1 MLTSST
7 VRRVRSLPKRSVH
20 SLSARMAGRQRQ
32 KPYAG
37 WVHLEYERGGE
48 GEAAKEAALLAAAAE
63 RVSGRLYVSLG
74 GDWSTGGLEH
84 ANRRLAEVYS
94 AIPGSL
100 DGRVLLPPSWT
111 AAVGPICLAPEL
123 EVLIGTPPQEALLV
137 GLNSTRAANG
147 LGGEVTFVPVDL
159 ETDGGTRGAKRRKV
173 VGSAAAPPNLE
184 YDEVVLGGTFDRLHA
199 GHKLLLSA
207 ACLCATKRVLVGVT
221 DAPML
226 LKKVGAEVIQPL
238 DLRNVIVTEFMAAV
252 KPNLSVE
259 SVGISDPF
267 GPSIVERSLSAIVVS
282 QETAQG
288 GAAVNKR
295 RLQNGLDEL
304 AVVVID
310 CVEGTSVDADAS
322 GKISSSALRKSVYGE
337 FRGDTHEWSRT
348 TNAAEWPYVVA
359 VTGGIASGKSTL
371 TAMFVEQMPRSKVLD
386 CDRLGWSAYSPETEA
401 GRDCRDALEEE
412 FKHEA
417 EGGTLLQEDGSVD
430 RKKLGTIVFKDRT
443 RMEALN
449 AIVWPAIVALAD
461 KELRA
466 MHADGVEVCCM
477 EAAVLLE
484 AGWNSWVDETWVVAV
499 SPAIAN
505 ERLCSRNKLQP
516 AEAQKRIDSQM
527 SNAERV
533 AQAHVVMNNSGPVG
547 DSWLREQLARAV
559 RGLPA
564 RMARDVLA
572 LHRTPAVP
580 APVSSAHDLGQRWAS
595 LMHTLGVDAAVS
607 RKWWRKVH
615 DSYTEA
621 HRSYHN
627 LDHLRE
633 VFRHCDDA
641 IADQSGCV
649 TAPHLIQL
657 AVFFHDIV
665 YLPTLRQTETPGKRH
680 PVDNNEVRSA
690 LTFLEFA
697 TDANATSKG
706 CSLTAEDVDTV
717 DAWIVRTASHL
728 SGPATR
734 DLAVFLD
741 ADLAVLGRPATG
753 YARYAE
759 AIRHEYCHVPHAT
772 FRQGR
777 CAVLNGFVHCEQ
789 LYFTDFARTKLEA
802 QARANIASEIK
813 HLQRSLDSA

>member
-1 MLTSST
+1 
-7 VRRVRSLPKRSVH
+7 
-20 SLSARMAGRQRQ
+20 MAERQSE

-37 WVHLEYERGGE
+37 WVHLEYEREGE
-48 GEAAKEAALLAAAAE
+48 GEGAREREAALLAAAAE
-63 RVSGRLYVSLG
+63 SVSGRLYVSLG
-74 GDWSTGGLEH
+74 GDWSTGGLER

-111 AAVGPICLAPEL
+111 AVVGPICLAPEIQ
-123 EVLIGTPPQEALLV
+123 VLIGTPPQEALLV
-137 GLNSTRAANG
+137 GLNSARAASG
-147 LGGEVTFVPVDL
+147 LGGEVGFVPVDL
-159 ETDGGTRGAKRRKV
+159 GSNGETRGGKRRKV

-238 DLRNVIVTEFMAAV
+238 DLRNVIVTEFVAAV
-252 KPNLSVE
+252 KPNLWVE

-295 RLQNGLDEL
+295 RLQNSLDEL

-310 CVEGTSVDADAS
+310 CVEGTSVDADVS
-322 GKISSSALRKSVYGE
+322 GKLSSSALRKSVYGE
-337 FRGDTHEWSRT
+337 FRGDMHQWSRT

-359 VTGGIASGKSTL
+359 LTGGIASGKSTL
-371 TAMFVEQMPRSKVLD
+371 TAMFAEQVPRSKVLD
-386 CDRLGWSAYSPETEA
+386 CDKLGWNAYSPETEA
-401 GRDCRDALEEE
+401 GRACRDELEAE

-430 RKKLGTIVFKDRT
+430 RKKLGTIVFKDRS

-449 AIVWPAIVALAD
+449 AIVWPAIAALAD

-516 AEAQKRIDSQM
+516 VDAQKRIDCQM
-527 SNAERV
+527 SNAARV

-547 DSWLREQLARAV
+547 DCWLSEQLARAV
-559 RGLPA
+559 SGLPA

-572 LHRTPAVP
+572 LHRTPVVP
-580 APVSSAHDLGQRWAS
+580 GPVCSAHDLGRRWAS
-595 LMHTLGVDAAVS
+595 LMHTLGVDASVA

-633 VFRHCDDA
+633 VFCYYDDA
-641 IADQSGCV
+641 IADHSGCV

-665 YLPTLRQTETPGKRH
+665 YLPTLRQTETIGKRH
-680 PVDNNEVRSA
+680 RVDNNEVRSA

-697 TDANATSKG
+697 SDATSKG
-706 CSLTAEDVDTV
+706 CSLTTEDVDTV

-728 SGPATR
+728 SGPATG

-741 ADLAVLGRPATG
+741 ADLAVLGRPATS

-759 AIRHEYCHVPHAT
+759 AIRREYCHVPHAA

-777 CAVLNGFVHCEQ
+777 CTVLNGFVARGQ
-789 LYFTDFARTKLEA
+789 LYFTDFARTKLET
-802 QARANIASEIK
+802 QARANVASEIK
-813 HLQRSLDSA
+813 HLQRSLKSA